1 MAIRISFCIR
11 SRPCFL
17 SPSLTTEPADDPEP
31 VWHLFPS
38 WLSSLPVPPSSSFL
52 LAPCTK
58 SSCSPYWAL
67 LLLRSEQP
75 PGAEIQAWSCHLLQE
90 SPFWKQGFVLHML
103 KSGSPSALSLVLK
116 SRSQDRKHW
125 LGGGAFVELLNDSWI
140 WCYGW
145 CQGTRDFKCLGDF
158 WAHSGLL
165 DHT

>member
-11 SRPCFL
+11 YRPCFL

-38 WLSSLPVPPSSSFL
+38 WLSSLPVPPSFSFL
-52 LAPCTK
+52 LVPYTK
-58 SSCSPYWAL
+58 PSCSPYWSL

-90 SPFWKQGFVLHML
+90 SPFWKQVFVLHML
-103 KSGSPSALSLVLK
+103 NSGSPSALSLVLK

-125 LGGGAFVELLNDSWI
+125 LGGGHLWNCWMTAESDVMGDVRAPETLNVWVI
-140 WCYGW
+140 FEH
-145 CQGTRDFKCLGDF
+145 T
-158 WAHSGLL
+158 L
-165 DHT
+165 DY